1 MHELKRW
8 SYLIWFSNSS
18 GQNVLCD
25 AQIRHSLDTH
35 HVQSCPLSHSWAGM
49 LLVVGIKDA
58 NNSARAIWQHMDHD
72 RDAAPVLQKMTM
84 KRL

>member
-1 MHELKRW
+1 
-8 SYLIWFSNSS
+8 
-18 GQNVLCD
+18 
-25 AQIRHSLDTH
+25 
-35 HVQSCPLSHSWAGM
+35 
-49 LLVVGIKDA
+49 LLFFQKKPP